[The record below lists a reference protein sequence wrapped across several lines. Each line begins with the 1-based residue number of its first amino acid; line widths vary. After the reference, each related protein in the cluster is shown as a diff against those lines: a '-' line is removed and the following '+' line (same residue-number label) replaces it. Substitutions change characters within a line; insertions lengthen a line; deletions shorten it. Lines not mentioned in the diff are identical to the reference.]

1 VQELGTPLWRH
12 DYGVVHSDR
21 HVWHLMPASVIGDIV
36 SVIPHP
42 DALVPA
48 GATTLYCSWTSAR
61 RGARALKSGAIV
73 IKSD

>member
-1 VQELGTPLWRH
+1 
-12 DYGVVHSDR
+12 
-21 HVWHLMPASVIGDIV
+21 MPASVIGDIV

-42 DALVPA
+42 DALVA
-48 GATTLYCSWTSAR
+48 GRGYNIVLQLDYAR